1 MIKTWHF
8 SDMSPLSSID
18 FIKQLVKQMTQTKL
32 AQLILVWS
40 VTAATSTFMESAS
53 SAWCAQTMTSA

>member
-1 MIKTWHF
+1 MAFQRHVTI
-8 SDMSPLSSID
+8 ID

-53 SAWCAQTMTSA
+53 SAWCVQTMTSA